1 VPRQRLQDNGFVLI
15 NEPTP
20 RAEALRLAHTLG
32 IPSGDIRDPRI
43 VRELRPLAHVDANR
57 NTLSSRYGAGPFPL
71 HTETAYWRTPARYL
85 LLRCVSPGA
94 SKRPTVVVPL
104 SLRRLTRRQKICLE
118 SAVWVCRARPSF
130 LCSILD
136 GKRIR
141 YDRECMKPASPS
153 ADLAAQ
159 IMSELVYASQPV
171 EIAWCEGRLLII
183 DNFRCLHGRAA
194 AAVPDPDRVLER
206 IIVRE
211 A

>member
-1 VPRQRLQDNGFVLI
+1 
-15 NEPTP
+15 
-20 RAEALRLAHTLG
+20 
-32 IPSGDIRDPRI
+32 
-43 VRELRPLAHVDANR
+43 
-57 NTLSSRYGAGPFPL
+57 
-71 HTETAYWRTPARYL
+71 
-85 LLRCVSPGA
+85 
-94 SKRPTVVVPL
+94 
-104 SLRRLTRRQKICLE
+104 
-118 SAVWVCRARPSF
+118 
-130 LCSILD
+130 
-136 GKRIR
+136 
-141 YDRECMKPASPS
+141 MKPASPS